1 MGKFGKI
8 ALGTAAVFVGGIWA
22 LQAVDNNVESTFA
35 EVDARERPA
44 PLANVT
50 LGIAPEI
57 SSSAKP
63 ISAPAKVGATMLEQ
77 AIFDAF
83 PETEPTTRAAK
94 TKASQ
99 ASDFLSATINLE
111 GHLCAQPAATRQAD
125 ASHYAVGCVT
135 LRNGSGKSIYLVNVR
150 TGSVTPI

>member
-22 LQAVDNNVESTFA
+22 LQAVGSNVESTFA
-35 EVDARERPA
+35 EVDAQESA
-44 PLANVT
+44 VPLATVT
-50 LGIAPEI
+50 HAVAPETA
-57 SSSAKP
+57 SSAKP
-63 ISAPAKVGATMLEQ
+63 ASAPVKVGATMLEQ

-83 PETEPTTRAAK
+83 PKTEPTTKAAK

-99 ASDFLSATINLE
+99 ASDFLSAAINLK
-111 GHLCAQPAATRQAD
+111 GHLCAQPAAIQQAD

-135 LRNGSGKSIYLVNVR
+135 LRNGSGKSIYLVNVH